1 MFGYLETTFSFGMLV
16 GGPLFGRFGDIFGAR
31 MALTLALVSSST
43 TYFILSAA
51 DSIPLLFLSRIPGVF
66 MHVFHGAQMV
76 MTDVSGAD
84 GACLSVRVLG
94 HVHSVCVCVCVYAY
108 FGVFFCVVWVVVAP
122 HYMCVY
128 VFNTLV
134 YSYISYSCC
143 MSWDLLSNCIRCLWC

>member
-94 HVHSVCVCVCVYAY
+94 HVHSVCVCACACMHILGCFSVCSVGCGCTSLHVCVCIQYTGIQLY
-108 FGVFFCVVWVVVAP
+108 KLFLL
-122 HYMCVY
+122 Y
-128 VFNTLV
+128 VLV
-134 YSYISYSCC
+134 SSQ
-143 MSWDLLSNCIRCLWC
+143 

>member
-1 MFGYLETTFSFGMLV
+1 MFGYLESTFSFGMLI

-51 DSIPLLFLSRIPGVF
+51 NSIPLLFLSRIPGVF

-84 GACLSVRVLG
+84 GISLCVLIVRVL
-94 HVHSVCVCVCVYAY
+94 VLCVFWCIASFLC
-108 FGVFFCVVWVVVAP
+108 CTSL
-122 HYMCVY
+122 C
-128 VFNTLV
+128 TL
-134 YSYISYSCC
+134 YS
-143 MSWDLLSNCIRCLWC
+143 LK

>member
-1 MFGYLETTFSFGMLV
+1 MFGYLESTFSFGMLI

-51 DSIPLLFLSRIPGVF
+51 NSIPLLFLSRIPGVF

-84 GACLSVRVLG
+84 GMSLHMCAYCAGAC
-94 HVHSVCVCVCVYAY
+94 SVCI
-108 FGVFFCVVWVVVAP
+108 
-122 HYMCVY
+122 
-128 VFNTLV
+128 LV
-134 YSYISYSCC
+134 YCIISMLYLIVYPVLTQVITVLEC
-143 MSWDLLSNCIRCLWC
+143 